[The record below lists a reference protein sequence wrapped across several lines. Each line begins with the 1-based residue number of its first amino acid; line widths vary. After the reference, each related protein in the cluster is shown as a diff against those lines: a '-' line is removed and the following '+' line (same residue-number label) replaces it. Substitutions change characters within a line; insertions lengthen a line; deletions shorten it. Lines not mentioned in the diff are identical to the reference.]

1 MRFLRRHFLGLA
13 VAAVALSGFAP
24 AVQAAGTVN
33 AAVAANFTQVA
44 TDLAAKFKAKTGND
58 VKLSFG
64 ATGAL
69 YTQITQ
75 AAPFDV
81 FLAADDKRTGVAI
94 KDGFGVEGTDFTY
107 AVGKVALYSTSVDVT
122 DGEAVL
128 KANAFQHI
136 SIADPKA
143 APYGAAGMA
152 VLDKLGLT
160 DAVKPKIVTAENI
173 TQAQQFVDSGNAE
186 IGFVALSQV
195 IGKPATQV
203 WLPPQDD
210 YPVIAQNAVLLK
222 VGADNQA
229 AKDFLDYLKSDEAVA
244 VIKAAGYETK

>member
-1 MRFLRRHFLGLA
+1 MHLLRRSFLGLA
-13 VAAVALSGFAP
+13 VAVALTSLAP

-33 AAVAANFTQVA
+33 AAVAANFTDVA
-44 TDLAAKFKAKTGND
+44 KKLADSFKAKTGNE

-81 FLAADDKRTGVAI
+81 FLSADDKRTKTAI
-94 KDGFGVEGTDFTY
+94 KDGFGVDGTDFTY
-107 AVGKVALYSTSVDVT
+107 AIGKVALYSPTVDVT

-160 DAVKPKIVTAENI
+160 DAVKAKIVTAENI
-173 TQAQQFVDSGNAE
+173 TQAQQFVESGNAE
-186 IGFVALSQV
+186 VGFVALSQV
-195 IGKPATQV
+195 VGKPATQV

>member
-13 VAAVALSGFAP
+13 VAAALVSLAP

-44 TDLAAKFKAKTGND
+44 TDLATKFKAKTGND

-81 FLAADDKRTGVAI
+81 FLSADDKRTGVAI
-94 KDGFGVEGTDFTY
+94 KDGFGVDGTDFTY
-107 AVGKVALYSTSVDVT
+107 AIGKVALYSTSVDVT